1 MHDNFPKLLNVP
13 RRITVEL
20 TNHCNLSC
28 EMCPRHY
35 MQYPKG
41 FMTKN
46 LFHKIVDEMSDSGI
60 PVMVPF
66 FRGESLLHPEFLE
79 FITYAKKKDMII
91 QLATNGVLLTETTA
105 RKLVEIG
112 LDFISFSVD
121 SIDEEHYRAIRKGSD
136 LNNLYRASESML
148 REKEDL
154 KSSLPVIQVSAVDTG
169 FAENTV
175 EDFVSHWS
183 RKVQRVR
190 IYPQHTK
197 NGEFGSLENTPTI
210 PRQPCHKP
218 FTEMVIYWDGKA
230 ALCNH
235 DWDRQTPLGDVSVD
249 GLLDIWQSGEYNQI
263 RRRHLTG
270 EFDVKDVCLTCGHW
284 AQYYVQEK
292 FIGEL
297 YDSDPEGIL

>member
-1 MHDNFPKLLNVP
+1 MNDNLPELLNTP
-13 RRITVEL
+13 KRITVEL

-41 FMTKN
+41 FMTKR
-46 LFHKIVDEMSDSGI
+46 LFHKLVDEMSDSGI

-66 FRGESLLHPEFLE
+66 FRGESLLHPEFLDY
-79 FITYAKKKDMII
+79 ITYAKKKDLTI

-105 RKLVEIG
+105 RKLIELG

-121 SIDEEHYRAIRKGSD
+121 SIDEEHYRTIRKGSD
-136 LNNLYRASESML
+136 FNELYRAIKSML
-148 REKEDL
+148 REKDRL
-154 KSSLPVIQVSAVDTG
+154 NSSLPVIQVSAVDTG
-169 FAENTV
+169 LTKNTV
-175 EDFVSHWS
+175 EDFVSHWNG
-183 RKVQRVR
+183 KVQRVR

-197 NGEFGSLENTPTI
+197 DGEYGSLENTPSI

-235 DWDRQTPLGDVSVD
+235 DWDRREPLSDAAVH
-249 GLLDIWQSGEYNQI
+249 GLLDIWQSDAYKQI
-263 RRRHLTG
+263 RKQHLTG
-270 EFDVKDVCLTCGHW
+270 EFDVTDVCRTCGHW
-284 AQYYVQEK
+284 AQYYVQDK
-292 FIGEL
+292 VIGEL
-297 YDSDPEGIL
+297 YNGGLEDIS